1 MRSRSV
7 TSRSIASS
15 CGLENA
21 IASGC
26 DREMRSHLAV
36 IGKCDHI

>member
-15 CGLENA
+15 CGLE
-21 IASGC
+21 
-26 DREMRSHLAV
+26 MRSHLAV
-36 IGKCDHI
+36 VSKCDHIWLWSGNAFA